1 MNSTT
6 ELKTIKLVL
15 NEDQL
20 CTLITMA
27 HNGIEE
33 TKDGHLRADKIEV
46 MSILR
51 DALEYLV

>member
-1 MNSTT
+1 MHTTT
-6 ELKTIKLVL
+6 ELKTIKFVL

-27 HNGIEE
+27 HNGIDE
-33 TKDGHLRADKIEV
+33 KRDGHSRADKNEV

-51 DALEYLV
+51 DALDHLI